1 PRADARGGA
10 ADGPR
15 GAGRDRPRP
24 LPAQLALMDPY
35 ANEWLDFLA
44 RWLHVIA
51 AIVWIGTSFY
61 FIALDNHLGEPG
73 PEAGEGVGGE
83 AWEVHGGGFYR
94 VQKYRVAPP
103 SLPERLLWFKWE
115 AYTTWLS
122 GFALMIV
129 VYYAHASSFLIDTTV
144 ADLSSWEAIAL
155 SAGGLALAWL
165 VYDALCRTFPADA
178 GVLAGLVFAF

>member
-1 PRADARGGA
+1 V
-10 ADGPR
+10 
-15 GAGRDRPRP
+15 
-24 LPAQLALMDPY
+24 DPY

-51 AIVWIGTSFY
+51 GIVWIGASFY
-61 FIALDNHLGEPG
+61 FIALDSHLGTPG

-83 AWEVHGGGFYR
+83 AWEIHGGGFYR

-122 GFALMIV
+122 GFALFV
-129 VYYAHASSFLIDTTV
+129 FLYYVNARTYLIDPSV
-144 ADLSSWEAIAL
+144 ADLESH
-155 SAGGLALAWL
+155 
-165 VYDALCRTFPADA
+165 V
-178 GVLAGLVFAF
+178 V